1 MNSGKRTLKNHNI
14 MLKHRGQ
21 VAQKKIPF
29 LNYISFSIATQS
41 APFPETIH
49 KAFLLETVIFS
60 QHSDAVSLAK
70 SKITALAIWPA
81 SVLLKTG
88 FSVDSIN

>member
-1 MNSGKRTLKNHNI
+1 

-21 VAQKKIPF
+21 VAPNEIPF

-60 QHSDAVSLAK
+60 QHSDAIGLAK
-70 SKITALAIWPA
+70 S
-81 SVLLKTG
+81 
-88 FSVDSIN
+88 